1 MPPSRIPIV
10 KRDLRQFHPL
20 SLGGARKGQMPLRLE
35 GRQMGITPRLLEWIA
50 ERLEA
55 LNT

>member
-1 MPPSRIPIV
+1 
-10 KRDLRQFHPL
+10 
-20 SLGGARKGQMPLRLE
+20 MPLRFE